1 VPATASNAVE
11 SPVERKSSGF
21 WFLLKTARPGLWAT
35 SVWFYLLPLGGRHVF
50 HLPGFWLG
58 LLYVTFPLGLIL
70 YGWNDIAD
78 AECDRLNARKGT
90 FLFGARGS
98 SEQLRSL
105 PLAIAGV
112 QILFAVLFST
122 ITGSRVLVWFL
133 ALAACT
139 AIYNLPRYGLKCHP
153 PFDILNQAAYLLV
166 FVLSSWLNHVPELRW
181 PAMAFGALFA
191 MHSHVF
197 GEIMDIEPDR
207 MSQRTTTA
215 TVIGP
220 IAAKLLIAV
229 MLAIESLLVDKS
241 FHDIWISAALAWGAV
256 WFLLD
261 ATLLWRERAYS
272 LNAMRF
278 FMWVWN
284 AVAIGSMPWVWSTA
298 SLTH

>member
-1 VPATASNAVE
+1 MPATAANALEPAVE
-11 SPVERKSSGF
+11 RTSSGF
-21 WFLLKTARPGLWAT
+21 WFLIKTARPGLWAT

-50 HLPGFWLG
+50 HLAGFWLG
-58 LLYVTFPLGLIL
+58 LLYVTFPLGLLL

-78 AECDRLNARKGT
+78 AEADRVNPRKGT

-98 SEQLRSL
+98 SRQLRSL

-112 QILFAVLFST
+112 QALFAVVFST
-122 ITGSRVLVWFL
+122 LIGHRALLWFL

-153 PFDILNQAAYLLV
+153 PFDILNQAGYLLV

-181 PAMAFGALFA
+181 SAMTFGALFA

-207 MSQRTTTA
+207 LSQRKTTA
-215 TVIGP
+215 TVIGAIP
-220 IAAKLLIAV
+220 AKLLIVV
-229 MLAIESLLVDKS
+229 MLAIESVLVYKS
-241 FHDIWISAALAWGAV
+241 FHDLWITAALGAAAV

-261 ATLLWRERAYS
+261 ATVLWRERAYS
-272 LNAMRF
+272 LRAMRV
-278 FMWVWN
+278 FMLVWN

-298 SLTH
+298 SLTA